1 MEQDRADEGLLQD
14 EGLDRG
20 FSLKKYPLVDEYGR
34 RCISLTW
41 TWIIQSAMLACSLTL
56 FILSWSGRPSDET
69 CVRKLFPYSLEA
81 VEYHDETLPG
91 AFLQPSP
98 YRGTPTPD
106 IDARWEKLWDWGA
119 FNVPED
125 KIPLLNKSTD
135 DPWHHTDPSHGGGV
149 AGLFWGFHQIHCLDL
164 LRQMSYKEEYE
175 KSGQRLPSILRDP
188 EALRRTHLDHCI
200 ELIRMDMM
208 CQADVTPYLVLDRPD
223 DSTGALNIDF
233 SVFKRCRD
241 FGKVANWMKDHI
253 AISSVR
259 DSEGHH
265 SR

>member
-34 RCISLTW
+34 RCISPTW

-69 CVRKLFPYSLEA
+69 CVRKLFPYCESNNFLLSCNLNPPRTYIHGYFADGVFDMIAPALEA

-149 AGLFWGFHQIHCLDL
+149 AGLFWGFHQIHCLVRRPEGDVEL
-164 LRQMSYKEEYE
+164 A
-175 KSGQRLPSILRDP
+175 RL
-188 EALRRTHLDHCI
+188 
-200 ELIRMDMM
+200 
-208 CQADVTPYLVLDRPD
+208 
-223 DSTGALNIDF
+223 
-233 SVFKRCRD
+233 KR
-241 FGKVANWMKDHI
+241 
-253 AISSVR
+253 
-259 DSEGHH
+259 
-265 SR
+265 